1 MEKRNGF
8 ESIIIVLAAVV
19 IVFAG
24 IKEAGTIIVPFLL
37 SLFIAIILMPL
48 LNFLFAKHIPISVS
62 LVIVVGI
69 MILGFTLFGIIVG
82 HALNDFI
89 GHLPEYEANLA
100 ARLQGVLD
108 WLQAKGVQLPDKN
121 LTQLLDPGA
130 VFTYTTGALKG
141 FGSLLTNG
149 FVILLTAI
157 FMMLEGVT
165 FRHKIAYIYRQNG
178 SEGQTRLTE
187 ILEKIKH
194 YMALKAVISAGTG
207 LLVYLLLLL
216 FGLDYPIL
224 WAVVAF
230 LLNFIPNIGS
240 IMAAVPAV
248 LLALIQLDPLSAL
261 WIATGYIVINTLVGS
276 ILEPKVMGDGLDLS
290 TLVVFLSL
298 IFWGWLLG
306 PVGMLLSIPLTIMM
320 KIVFDADEST
330 RWIAVLL
337 GARVRE

>member
-1 MEKRNGF
+1 MEKTNRFG
-8 ESIIIVLAAVV
+8 SMIIVLAAVV

-24 IKEAGTIIVPFLL
+24 IREAGSILVPFLL

-48 LNFLFAKHIPISVS
+48 QNFLLTRRIPMPVA
-62 LVIVVGI
+62 LAIVVGI
-69 MILGFTLFGIIVG
+69 MVLGFTLFGIIIG

-89 GHLPEYEANLA
+89 GRLPEYEANLLT
-100 ARLQGVLD
+100 RLQGTLE
-108 WLQAKGVQLPDKN
+108 WLQAKGIRIPEKK
-121 LTQLLDPGA
+121 LTGFLDPGA
-130 VFTYTTGALKG
+130 VFTYTTDALKG

-149 FVILLTAI
+149 FVIMLTAM

-165 FRHKIAYIYRQNG
+165 FRQKIDYIYRKNR
-178 SEGQTRLTE
+178 SEGQVRMTE
-187 ILEKIKH
+187 MLDKIKH
-194 YMALKAVISAGTG
+194 YMALKALISAGTG
-207 LLVYLLLLL
+207 LLVYLLLLF

-248 LLALIQLDPLSAL
+248 LLALIQFDVFTAL
-261 WIATGYIVINTLVGS
+261 WIAGGYIVINTLVGS
-276 ILEPKVMGDGLDLS
+276 IIEPKVMGKGLDLS

-306 PVGMLLSIPLTIMM
+306 PVGMLLSIPLTIMV

-337 GARVRE
+337 GARVCV